1 MIFFA
6 KNILFLRKQKGW
18 TQAEIHANINISRA
32 TWSNYENNSTQPD
45 LEKLVKIARV
55 FGVRIDD
62 LLTTDLSK
70 NKHLL
75 DQTEAHSE
83 KDVFASEQERTRIL
97 YSPEGENT
105 EAQESQEA
113 AIWYLFREVKAIRQ
127 EIDELK
133 ARRAKKV
140 HNKAP

>member
-6 KNILFLRKQKGW
+6 KNILFLRKHKGW
-18 TQAEIHANINISRA
+18 TQAEIPANINITRA
-32 TWSNYENNSTQPD
+32 TWSNYENDSTQPG

-70 NKHLL
+70 NTHLL
-75 DQTEAHSE
+75 DHTENDPVNRVAIPGQE
-83 KDVFASEQERTRIL
+83 KNRIL

-105 EAQESQEA
+105 EAQENQEA
-113 AIWYLFREVKAIRQ
+113 AIWYLLREVKAIRQ

-133 ARRAKKV
+133 ERSLGK
-140 HNKAP
+140 